1 MTSSRARETPLQIVY
16 QDEQLLV
23 LDKPSGLLAVPGRG
37 PDLQDCLSA
46 RAQAQFPTALVV
58 HRLDRDTSGLLVMA
72 LDAATQ
78 RALNRQFAAQQVS
91 KRYVAVVFGSP
102 PTDAGIIDL
111 PMRKDF
117 DNPPRHMIDLEQGRA
132 ARTEWRAIERQA
144 DRARLEVSPK
154 TGRSHQIRL
163 HLRTIGHPI
172 LGDNLYA
179 PPHALAMSDRLL
191 LHAEELCLTHPASGQ
206 EITWRSLCPF

>member
-1 MTSSRARETPLQIVY
+1 MLAVVY
-16 QDEQLLV
+16 QDEHLIV
-23 LDKPSGLLAVPGRG
+23 LDKPTGLLAVPGRG

-46 RAQAQFPTALVV
+46 RAQASFPTALVV

-78 RALNRQFAAQQVS
+78 RALNRQFQQRTVS
-91 KRYVAVVFGSP
+91 KRYVAIIFGSP
-102 PTDAGIIDL
+102 SAAEGLIEL

-117 DNPPRHMIDLEQGRA
+117 EHPPRHRIDTVDGRPA
-132 ARTEWRAIERQA
+132 QTAWRVIKRQP
-144 DRARLEVSPK
+144 DRCRLDIRPT

-163 HLRTIGHPI
+163 HLATVGHPI

-179 PPHALAMSDRLL
+179 HPQALAMSERLL
-191 LHAEELCLTHPASGQ
+191 LHAAELSLVHPATGRAM
-206 EITWRSLCPF
+206 TWQALCPF